1 MQPIPPEDDDD
12 LGMGTARSASSG
24 LRPIRVGAR
33 VTSTNPAP
41 VFASD
46 PQVGDRGTVQQTSGD
61 EASASYLVRWD
72 GGSES
77 WSKREHLKPSGR
89 GSLLPAPGETPAGPA
104 SAPPQT
110 GPTPDGPQPTR
121 PARPPMGTGARSFQR
136 FLPLVFIL
144 FAGQGLIRALVRS
157 AHHPSAD
164 TALLALVVVAVL
176 GLAVSRIV
184 RRGGGSSRNRRP
196 RGPGG
201 GA

>member
-1 MQPIPPEDDDD
+1 MQPILPEDDDD
-12 LGMGTARSASSG
+12 LGMASAQPASSG

-46 PQVGDRGTVQQTSGD
+46 PQVGDRGTVQQASGD

-89 GSLLPAPGETPAGPA
+89 GSLLPAAGAPPTAPA
-104 SAPPQT
+104 SAPPQS
-110 GPTPDGPQPTR
+110 GPTADGAAPNR
-121 PARPPMGTGARSFQR
+121 PARPPMGSGARTFQR

-157 AHHPSAD
+157 AHHPSAN
-164 TALLALVVVAVL
+164 TALLALVVVAVV

-184 RRGGGSSRNRRP
+184 RRGGSSRNRRP

-201 GA
+201 GS